1 MGRLIYC
8 IGNKA
13 KVPFYFQSTGAQVY
27 TMEELCYYLYHNIET
42 MEEDLAERQLVPWI
56 RTELGMAERAEF
68 LAQLMEH
75 RAGIKDI
82 VVSIFCSTDYYTQEE
97 INDLIGQIDV
107 YFDLLPIE
115 RKKRH
120 ADAFLRYGKMRE
132 ATLEYRNLL
141 DDKDFGQLDDAEQG
155 MAFHNMAVLLA
166 KNGRFRNASKY
177 FLQAYQKGKDKES
190 LCQYLYALKL
200 GGMDE
205 EFNRALNE
213 YFHESDVMRRVE
225 NQFYFI
231 EENREYSPEYVNVL
245 RLMEIKDKTGENDED
260 FWWMLDETIS
270 RLKKAYRE
278 A

>member
-1 MGRLIYC
+1 M
-8 IGNKA
+8 
-13 KVPFYFQSTGAQVY
+13 Y

-56 RTELGMAERAEF
+56 RGELGMAERAEF
-68 LAQLMEH
+68 LHQLMEH
-75 RAGIKDI
+75 DAGLKDI
-82 VVSIFCSTDYYTQEE
+82 AVSIFCSTDYYSQEE
-97 INDLIGQIDV
+97 INDLIAQIDL

-120 ADAFLRYGKMRE
+120 ADAFLRYGKLRE
-132 ATLEYRNLL
+132 ATLEYRSLL
-141 DDKDFGQLDDAEQG
+141 DDKEFGQLDDASQG
-155 MAFHNMAVLLA
+155 QAFHNMAVLLA
-166 KNGRFRNASKY
+166 KNGRFTGASKY
-177 FLQAYQKGKDKES
+177 FLQAYQKANDKES

-200 GGMDE
+200 GGMNE

-213 YFHESDVMRRVE
+213 YYHEADVMRRVE

-245 RLMEIKDKTGENDED
+245 RLMEIKDKTDEHAED
-260 FWWMLDETIS
+260 FWWMLDETIG
-270 RLKKAYRE
+270 RLKKTYRE